1 MADKEEKK
9 KEEEVKNEEK
19 DTKAQEKE
27 TSPQDGGKLSIL
39 ALIIMITVVITLSGS
54 GFILGRLFAGPSSP
68 DTAEIP
74 KEEAGKQD
82 VPAENSESDPE
93 GRWYYHLDPVVAN
106 LDVPGV
112 TRYVRATIT
121 MEISS
126 DWDKIEGELILEEK
140 KFLLKNWLAIYL
152 ASLTIE
158 DARGDRNLR
167 RIQAQILDAFNK
179 TLFPDSKPQIKRIL
193 FKEGFA
199 VQ

>member
-9 KEEEVKNEEK
+9 NENENENEKEEK
-19 DTKAQEKE
+19 KE
-27 TSPQDGGKLSIL
+27 SSQDGGKLGL
-39 ALIIMITVVITLSGS
+39 VAWIIMTIAVVTLSGS
-54 GFILGRLFAGPSSP
+54 GFILGRLLAGPSSP
-68 DTAEIP
+68 DAAELSQ
-74 KEEAGKQD
+74 EDVAKQD
-82 VPAENSESDPE
+82 VPVDNSESDPE

-126 DWDKIEGELILEEK
+126 GWDKIEGEAILEEK

-167 RIQAQILDAFNK
+167 RIQAQILDAFNE
-179 TLFPDSKPQIKRIL
+179 TLFLDSKPQIKRIL

-199 VQ
+199 IQ